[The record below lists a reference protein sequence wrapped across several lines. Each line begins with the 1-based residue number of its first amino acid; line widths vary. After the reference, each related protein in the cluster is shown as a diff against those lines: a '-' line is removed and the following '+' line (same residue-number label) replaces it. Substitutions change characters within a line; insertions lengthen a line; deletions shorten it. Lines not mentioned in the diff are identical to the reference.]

1 MFHPLVDWKHILNFK
16 AVTVDGENAL
26 LKDGSLIVWHSESV
40 DDLIGAVFK
49 TAFKRLSRVSF
60 FEREGILLESL

>member
-1 MFHPLVDWKHILNFK
+1 M
-16 AVTVDGENAL
+16 DGENAL

-49 TAFKRLSRVSF
+49 TAFEQLSRVSF
-60 FEREGILLESL
+60 CEREGILLESL